1 MRVDGAKLCIL
12 VVDDHP
18 VITEG
23 IRALFETDDL
33 SHVSSLEDFRRAA
46 AFISE
51 HEPDA
56 VLFDLTM
63 PNFQLDRD
71 FTHLRDKFPETI
83 FIAYTADASDTTIA
97 RCRRLGF
104 NGFIGKGE
112 SFASVR
118 AKVLA
123 IILGDE
129 VFPENKVPGATKD
142 TPLTEMHQSI
152 LRLLANGAKTDEIAD
167 SLGIR
172 AVTINYHKRNIKAI
186 LRASTTAEAV
196 AIASQH
202 GWI

>member
-1 MRVDGAKLCIL
+1 MRVDGATYCIL

-23 IRALFETDDL
+23 IRALFEKDEL
-33 SHVSSLEDFRRAA
+33 SHVSSLEDFRRTA
-46 AFISE
+46 AFITE

-71 FTHLRDKFPETI
+71 FTHLRDKFPETV
-83 FIAYTADASDTTIA
+83 FIAYTADAAESTIT

-118 AKVLA
+118 AKVLK

-129 VFPENKVPGATKD
+129 IFPETKVAASGKD
-142 TPLTEMHQSI
+142 APLTEMHQNI
-152 LRLLANGAKTDEIAD
+152 LRLLADGAKTDEIAKT
-167 SLGIR
+167 LGVR
-172 AVTINYHKRNIKAI
+172 AVTIDYHKRNIRTMLCANT
-186 LRASTTAEAV
+186 SAEAV
-196 AIASQH
+196 AIATQN

>member
-1 MRVDGAKLCIL
+1 MTGASLCIL

-23 IRALFETDDL
+23 IRALFETDEL

-56 VLFDLTM
+56 VLFDLTV

-71 FTHLRDKFPETI
+71 FTHIRDKFPETI

-118 AKVLA
+118 GKVLA
-123 IILGDE
+123 IILGE
-129 VFPENKVPGATKD
+129 EIFPEIRPQETARD
-142 TPLTEMHQSI
+142 TPLTEIHKNI
-152 LRLLANGAKTDEIAD
+152 LLLLANGAKTDEIAK

-172 AVTINYHKRNIKAI
+172 SVTVDYHKRNIKAI

-196 AIASQH
+196 AIASQN

>member
-1 MRVDGAKLCIL
+1 MTGASLCIL

-23 IRALFETDDL
+23 LRALFEKDNL
-33 SHVSSLEDFRRAA
+33 SHVSSLDDFRRAA
-46 AFISE
+46 AFIAT

-56 VLFDLTM
+56 VLFDLIM

-71 FTHLRDKFPETI
+71 FAHLREKFPETT
-83 FIAYTADASDTTIA
+83 FIAYTADATETTIT

-123 IILGDE
+123 MIEGVSL
-129 VFPENKVPGATKD
+129 FPEVESAGAAKN
-142 TPLTEMHQSI
+142 TPLTEMQQNI
-152 LRLLANGAKTDEIAD
+152 LRLLAQGAKTDAITK
-167 SLGIR
+167 SLGVR
-172 AVTINYHKRNIKAI
+172 AVTIDYHKRNIKAI

-196 AIASQH
+196 AIASQNR
-202 GWI
+202 WI

>member
-1 MRVDGAKLCIL
+1 MRGASLCIL

-23 IRALFETDDL
+23 IRALFESDKL

-46 AFISE
+46 AFITE

-83 FIAYTADASDTTIA
+83 FIAYTGDAADTTIA

-112 SFASVR
+112 SFAAVR
-118 AKVLA
+118 AKVLK
-123 IILGDE
+123 IILGAE
-129 VFPENKVPGATKD
+129 IFPETKVSPSAKD
-142 TPLTEMHQSI
+142 SPLTEMHQNI
-152 LRLLANGAKTDEIAD
+152 LRLLANGAKTDEIAET
-167 SLGIR
+167 LGLR
-172 AVTINYHKRNIKAI
+172 GVTIDYHKRNIKAV
-186 LRASTTAEAV
+186 LRANTSAEAV
-196 AIASQH
+196 AIASQN